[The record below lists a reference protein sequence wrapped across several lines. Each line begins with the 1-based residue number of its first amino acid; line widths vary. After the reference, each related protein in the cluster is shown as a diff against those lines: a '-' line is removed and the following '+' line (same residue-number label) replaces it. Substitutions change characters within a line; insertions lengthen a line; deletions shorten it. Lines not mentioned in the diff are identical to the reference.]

1 MDTEILKDEVNK
13 RIDEAL
19 KDCPGAGVCRGM
31 IRGKILAYW
40 SEYRVLPELRIEKR
54 SVIGSP
60 SPFPP
65 RANQDILVQA
75 SPIADPDEQPT
86 THILSTQLYAFP

>member
-13 RIDEAL
+13 RIDKAL

-31 IRGKILAYW
+31 IRRKILAYW
-40 SEYRVLPELRIEKR
+40 CEYRVLPELKIEKR
-54 SVIGSP
+54 SVIASP

-65 RANQDILVQA
+65 RAKQDILIQA
-75 SPIADPDEQPT
+75 SPIADPNEQPAT
-86 THILSTQLYAFP
+86 DILSTQLYAFP